1 MLNEKVKLG
10 SKLVG
15 DGQKPYII
23 AEAGLNHNGDLQL
36 AKKLIDEAKKTKCD
50 AVKFQTFT
58 ADSRVSKKVK
68 SIKYSEKADGLQ
80 EDIFEMFSRLSLSQS
95 DTKKLFNYAKNK
107 KIDIFSTPFDIKV
120 SII

>member
-1 MLNEKVKLG
+1 MKKILVSNNLNIKVKLG

-50 AVKFQTFT
+50 LSNFKLLPRTLEFLK
-58 ADSRVSKKVK
+58 SKK
-68 SIKYSEKADGLQ
+68 Y
-80 EDIFEMFSRLSLSQS
+80 
-95 DTKKLFNYAKNK
+95 
-107 KIDIFSTPFDIKV
+107 
-120 SII
+120 